1 MSKTGRRPR
10 GGARMPST
18 TITALVEELA
28 FMTILGNGSTSAGAQ
43 QTVMRLVDRDPE
55 AARIYKQAQW
65 MKERASRALRS
76 EQPGV
81 EANQTDL
88 YRWIAQHYWELEDEW
103 KDRQADQAN

>member
-43 QTVMRLVDRDPE
+43 QTVVRLVDRDPE

-65 MKERASRALRS
+65 MKEQASQALGA
-76 EQPGV
+76 EV
-81 EANQTDL
+81 NQTDL
-88 YRWIAQHYWELEDEW
+88 YRWLTQHYWELEEAW
-103 KDRQADQAN
+103 KARQAD